1 MATPYPHLLEPI
13 NLGFTTLPNRVI
25 MGSMHVGLEEAK
37 DGFARMAAFY
47 AERAK
52 GGVGLIVTGGIAPN
66 DRGRPMPGGA
76 RLTTEAEAEKH
87 KPVTAAVHQAGGK
100 IAMQIL
106 HFGRYAYHQDLVAP
120 SALQAPINPMKPR
133 ALSTDEVYQTIEDFV
148 RCAALAQSAGYDGV
162 EIMGSE
168 GYLLNEFIAARTN
181 QRDDEW
187 GGSYANR
194 IRFPVEIV
202 RRTREQVG
210 KNFIIIF
217 RLSMLDLVEGGSTLE
232 EVIEL
237 AQALEA
243 AGASILNTGIGWHEA
258 RIPTIATKVPRAA
271 WAWVTKQLKGKVGIP
286 LVATNRINTPE
297 VAEQLL
303 ADGFC
308 DLISMARPFLADPLF
323 MQKAAA
329 GKADEINT
337 CIGCN
342 QACLD
347 HTFAGK
353 ITSCLVNPRACYE
366 TLINITPAATR
377 ERIAVVGA
385 GPAGLSFATTAAQC
399 GFDVTL
405 FDTTSEIGGQFN
417 IAKQVPGKEEF
428 FETLRYFGKQIALT
442 GVTLKL
448 NMRVTAGDLVAG
460 DYKQVVLATG
470 VTPRTPP
477 IEGITHPKVLGYLDV
492 LRDKKP
498 VGKTVALIGAGGIG
512 FDTAEYL
519 LHEGTSPS
527 LDKAKFFAEWGV
539 DTSYAERGGLTPA
552 HIEASPRKV
561 YLLQRKASKVGDGLG
576 KTTGWIHRTSLKN
589 RQVEM
594 IAGVTYRKVDDAGL
608 HITVGERDMTL
619 PVDNVVICA
628 GQEPQ
633 RELQA
638 ELLAAGVQV
647 HLIGGADKAEE
658 LDAKRAIK
666 QGLDLAIAL
675 AQRNTQASTRVDP
688 APTLGLNEKSAS
700 SPGKT
705 SVSSN
710 ENDSVVVYET
720 LTVSLSDHIATI
732 KLNRPDK
739 ANAMNLAMWHD
750 IRRAFKWVDA
760 KPAARVAILEGEGKL
775 FTSGI
780 DLQMMMGMGDQIQN
794 DCEARTRENLRQV
807 ILDLQDTLTSLERC
821 RKPVLAAIHGAC
833 IGGGIDLICCAD
845 MRYCSGDASFSIK
858 EIDIG
863 MTADVGT
870 LQRLPKL
877 IGEGMARELAYTG
890 RKFSATEA
898 LAMRLVNQVFE
909 SREALQAGVRE
920 IATTIAAKSPLSIR
934 GVKEIITYARDH
946 TVADGLNY
954 VATWNAA
961 MLLSNDLQ
969 EAMMANMGKRAPEFK
984 D

>member
-1 MATPYPHLLEPI
+1 MALPYPHLLEPI
-13 NLGFTTLPNRVI
+13 DLGFTTLPNRVI

-37 DGFARMAAFY
+37 DGFNRMAAFY
-47 AERAK
+47 AERAR

-76 RLTTEAEAEKH
+76 RMATPEDAAKH
-87 KPVTAAVHQAGGK
+87 KPVTDAVHQAGGK

-106 HFGRYAYHQDLVAP
+106 HFGRYAYHENLVAP
-120 SALQAPINPMKPR
+120 SALKAPINPLKPK
-133 ALSTDEVYQTIEDFV
+133 ALSTEEVYQTVEDFANSAV
-148 RCAALAQSAGYDGV
+148 LAQSAGYDGV
-162 EIMGSE
+162 EVMGSE
-168 GYLLNEFIAARTN
+168 GYLINEFIAARTN

-187 GGSYANR
+187 GGSYTNR
-194 IRFPVEIV
+194 IRFPLSIV
-202 RRTREQVG
+202 RRTREKVG
-210 KNFIIIF
+210 PNFIIIY

-232 EVIEL
+232 EVVEL
-237 AQALEA
+237 AQAIEA
-243 AGASILNTGIGWHEA
+243 VGATIINTGIGWHEA

-271 WAWVTKQLKGKVGIP
+271 WAWVTKQLKGKVSIP

-308 DLISMARPFLADPLF
+308 DMVSMARPFLADPLF
-323 MQKAAA
+323 VQKAAA

-347 HTFAGK
+347 HTFGAK
-353 ITSCLVNPRACYE
+353 TTSCLVNPRACHE
-366 TLINITPAATR
+366 TLINLPASQKR

-385 GPAGLSFATTAAQC
+385 GPAGLSFATAAAQC

-405 FDTTSEIGGQFN
+405 FDGATEIGGQFN
-417 IAKQVPGKEEF
+417 VAKQVPGKEEF
-428 FETLRYFGKQIALT
+428 YETLRYFSKQIELT

-448 NMRVTAGDLVAG
+448 GQRVCAQDLVSAG
-460 DYKQVVLATG
+460 YKQVVLATG
-470 VTPRTPP
+470 ITPRTPP
-477 IEGITHPKVLGYLDV
+477 IDGIRHSKVLSYLDV

-512 FDTAEYL
+512 FDTAEFL
-519 LHEGTSPS
+519 MIDGVSPS
-527 LDKAKFFAEWGV
+527 QSPRKFFAEWGV
-539 DTSYAERGGLTPA
+539 DTTYAERGGLKAA
-552 HIEASPRKV
+552 HIDQSPRKV
-561 YLLQRKASKVGDGLG
+561 YLLQRKTSKVGDGLG

-589 RQVEM
+589 RQVDM
-594 IAGVTYRKVDDAGL
+594 LSGVTYRRIDDEGL
-608 HITVGERDMTL
+608 HVTVDGNEMTL
-619 PVDNVVICA
+619 PVDNVVLCA

-633 RELQA
+633 RELQVD
-638 ELLAAGVQV
+638 LQAAGVTV

-666 QGLDLAIAL
+666 QGLELAVAL
-675 AQRNTQASTRVDP
+675 ASSPSPDALQEELT
-688 APTLGLNEKSAS
+688 S
-700 SPGKT
+700 SPGK
-705 SVSSN
+705 SSASSSQN
-710 ENDSVVVYET
+710 NSESSYT
-720 LTVSLSDHIATI
+720 ALTVSLSNHIATI
-732 KLNRPDK
+732 TLNRPDK
-739 ANAMNLAMWHD
+739 ANAMNLAMWHEL
-750 IRRAFKWVDA
+750 RQAFKWVDA
-760 KPAARVAILEGEGKL
+760 TPEARVAILAGEGRA

-780 DLQMMMGMGDQIQN
+780 DLQMMMGLSDQIQN

-807 ILDLQDTLTSLERC
+807 ILDLQDALTSLERC

-845 MRYCSGDASFSIK
+845 MRYCSSDATFSIK

-870 LQRLPKL
+870 LQRVPKL

-890 RKFSATEA
+890 RKFDAAEA
-898 LAMRLVNQVFE
+898 LQMKLVNRVFD
-909 SREALQAGVRE
+909 SREALQQGVRE
-920 IATTIAAKSPLSIR
+920 IAATIAAKSPLSIR
-934 GVKEIITYARDH
+934 GTKEMITYARDH
-946 TVADGLNY
+946 SVADGLNH

-969 EAMMANMGKRAPEFK
+969 EAMMANMGKRAPQFK

>member
-1 MATPYPHLLEPI
+1 MTYYPHLLEPLD
-13 NLGFTTLPNRVI
+13 LGFTTLPNRVI
-25 MGSMHVGLEEAK
+25 MGSMHVGLEEVK

-47 AERAK
+47 AERAR

-76 RLTTEAEAEKH
+76 RLTTPEEAAKH
-87 KPVTAAVHQAGGK
+87 KPVTDAVHQAGGK

-120 SALQAPINPMKPR
+120 SSLQAPINPMKPR
-133 ALSTDEVYQTIEDFV
+133 ALDSDEVHQTIDDFV

-202 RRTREQVG
+202 RRTREKVG
-210 KNFIIIF
+210 KNFIIIY
-217 RLSMLDLVEGGSTLE
+217 RLSMLDLVDGGSTLD

-237 AQALEA
+237 AQAIEA
-243 AGASILNTGIGWHEA
+243 AGASIINTGIGWHEA

-271 WAWVTKQLKGKVGIP
+271 WAWVTQQLKGKVGIP

-329 GKADEINT
+329 GKTDEINT

-353 ITSCLVNPRACYE
+353 VTSCLVNPRACHE
-366 TLINITPAATR
+366 TLINMTPAATR

-385 GPAGLSFATTAAQC
+385 GPAGLSFATAAAQC
-399 GFDVTL
+399 GFEVTL
-405 FDTTSEIGGQFN
+405 FDAADEIGGQFN

-442 GVTLKL
+442 GVKL
-448 NMRVTAGDLVAG
+448 QLGTRVSAQELLDGG
-460 DYKQVVLATG
+460 FKQVVLATG
-470 VTPRTPP
+470 VIPRTPP
-477 IEGITHPKVLGYLDV
+477 IEGIKHPKVLGYLDV

-512 FDTAEYL
+512 FDTAEFL

-527 LDKAKFFAEWGV
+527 LDAAKFFAEWGV
-539 DTSYAERGGLTPA
+539 DTRYRTRGGLAPA

-561 YLLQRKASKVGDGLG
+561 YLLQRKTSKVGDGLG

-589 RQVEM
+589 RHVEM
-594 IAGVTYRKVDDAGL
+594 MAGVTYRKIDDTGL
-608 HITVGERDMTL
+608 HITVGERDITL

-638 ELLAAGVQV
+638 QLLAAGVPV

-666 QGLDLAIAL
+666 QGLELAVAL
-675 AQRNTQASTRVDP
+675 AAASKTADAPAMANPITPDAGNTA
-688 APTLGLNEKSAS
+688 AS
-700 SPGKT
+700 ST
-705 SVSSN
+705 SP
-710 ENDSVVVYET
+710 YGT
-720 LTVSLSDHIATI
+720 LRVSLQDHIVTI
-732 KLNRPDK
+732 RLNRPDK
-739 ANAMNLAMWHD
+739 ANAMNLAMWHE
-750 IRRAFKWVDA
+750 IRQAFKWVDA
-760 KPAARVAILEGEGKL
+760 TPDARVAILEGEGKL

-833 IGGGIDLICCAD
+833 IGGGMDLIACAD
-845 MRYCSGDASFSIK
+845 MRYCSADAIFSIK

-877 IGEGMARELAYTG
+877 IGEGMARELAYTA
-890 RKFSATEA
+890 RKFGADEA
-898 LAMRLVNQVFE
+898 LHMRLVNRVFE
-909 SREALQAGVRE
+909 SREALQEGVRE
-920 IATTIAAKSPLSIR
+920 IAATIAAKSPLSVR
-934 GVKEIITYARDH
+934 GVKEMITYARDH
-946 TVADGLNY
+946 SVADGLNY

-969 EAMMANMGKRAPEFK
+969 EAMMANMGKRPPEFK
-984 D
+984 N